1 MDSDSQYKSP
11 TTSLSASG
19 YMTMIASIAAIAGGL
34 YGYDTGI
41 ISGALGQISHD
52 FSLSH
57 VGEELVTAAILA
69 GAVIGSLVCTQ
80 LSAGIGRR
88 RTIMVVAS
96 VYVIGVLAAAAS
108 PNAWLLG
115 ISRLVLGF
123 AVGGCTQIVPTYI
136 AELAPPDK
144 RGRLV
149 TYFNVSIG
157 VGILI
162 AALVG
167 FGLQDRWSWR
177 IMIGVAVIPSLGL
190 LLGMTKLPFSPRWL
204 VEQDEIDAARQAL
217 MQVRETRQEVREEIR
232 DIQSIQAE
240 KEQASGLGWGGLAQ
254 AWVRPA
260 LIAGLGVAAFTQLS
274 GIEMMIYYT
283 PTFLSDAGF
292 GHSAALLANVGVAV
306 VYLTMTFCGKLIV
319 DRVGRRHLALWTAP
333 FAALALFVMGAVFK
347 FDLGGAWHGQLVVA
361 CLLTYMLFTSIGIQV
376 IGWLIG
382 SEIYPLGIRDKAT
395 GLHSAMLWGSNLLLT
410 VTALSMTH
418 WLGVGGAMVVYGL
431 LNVAGFLFVLR
442 RVPETA
448 GRSLEDIE
456 QALKDGSFLPGRHRG

>member
-1 MDSDSQYKSP
+1 MESAPQYKSP
-11 TTSLSASG
+11 ETSLSASG

-52 FSLSH
+52 FALSH
-57 VGEELVTAAILA
+57 VGQELVTAAILA
-69 GAVIGSLVCTQ
+69 GAVSGSLICTR
-80 LSAGIGRR
+80 LSSSIGRR

-108 PNAWLLG
+108 PTAWLLG
-115 ISRLVLGF
+115 ASRLVLGF

-136 AELAPPDK
+136 AELAPPQR

-157 VGILI
+157 AGILI
-162 AALVG
+162 ASLVG
-167 FGLQDRWSWR
+167 FGLQSVWSWR
-177 IMIGVAVIPSLGL
+177 VMIGVAVVPSLAL
-190 LLGMTKLPFSPRWL
+190 LLGMTRLPFSPRWL
-204 VEQDEIDAARQAL
+204 VEQDEIKAAREAL
-217 MQVRETRQEVREEIR
+217 SQVRDTTHEVRREID
-232 DIQSIQAE
+232 DIKATQAR
-240 KEQASGLGWGGLAQ
+240 KEQALTQGWRGLRQ
-254 AWVRPA
+254 PWVRPA

-306 VYLTMTFCGKLIV
+306 VYLSMTFCGKLIV
-319 DRVGRRHLALWTAP
+319 DHVGRRHLALWTTP
-333 FAALALFVMGAVFK
+333 FAALALFSMGAVFK
-347 FDLGGAWHGQLVVA
+347 YNLGGAWHGQLVVA
-361 CLLTYMLFTSIGIQV
+361 CLLIYMLFTSIGIQV
-376 IGWLIG
+376 IGWLVG
-382 SEIYPLGIRDKAT
+382 SEVYPLGIRDQAT
-395 GLHSAMLWGSNLLLT
+395 GLHSAVLWGSNLLLT
-410 VTALSMTH
+410 VTALSMTQ

-431 LNVAGFLFVLR
+431 LNVAGFVFVLW

-456 QALKDGSFLPGRHRG
+456 QALKDGSFLPGRHSG